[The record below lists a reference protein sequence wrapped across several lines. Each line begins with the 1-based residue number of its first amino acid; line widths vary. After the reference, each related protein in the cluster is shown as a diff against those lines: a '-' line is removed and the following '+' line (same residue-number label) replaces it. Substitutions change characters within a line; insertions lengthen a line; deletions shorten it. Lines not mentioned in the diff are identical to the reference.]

1 MYAGM
6 QGIRRKK
13 IKNPVDK
20 YCIYVYNN
28 TQMQLVNTKPIID
41 WRRYDAE

>member
-1 MYAGM
+1 MHNMYAGM

-28 TQMQLVNTKPIID
+28 TQNAACKHKAD
-41 WRRYDAE
+41 N